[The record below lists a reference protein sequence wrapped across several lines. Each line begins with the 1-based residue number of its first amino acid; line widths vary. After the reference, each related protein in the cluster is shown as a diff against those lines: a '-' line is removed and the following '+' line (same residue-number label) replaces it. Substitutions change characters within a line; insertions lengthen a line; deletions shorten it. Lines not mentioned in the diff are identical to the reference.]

1 MAPKKTTP
9 ASTDV
14 PVVQKTKTPKNV
26 PAAVPE
32 PVPEPI
38 IELPPATDP
47 VIEEPVSSPMA
58 LLEEK
63 IALLSA
69 TFKEVNIQVRL
80 VKKEIDRLRRI
91 ADRVEKK
98 KASAK
103 SSPNGF
109 AKASKITD
117 ELCVFLGVPSGS
129 ERSRTDVT
137 REIHKYVQANELSD
151 PKNKRII
158 LAHKDAKLKALLGS
172 TDKDE
177 ISYFNLQK
185 FLKHH
190 FIKPTPVVA

>member
-1 MAPKKTTP
+1 MAPKKI
-9 ASTDV
+9 TDETVPKTKIVKTV
-14 PVVQKTKTPKNV
+14 PVK
-26 PAAVPE
+26 E
-32 PVPEPI
+32 PV
-38 IELPPATDP
+38 
-47 VIEEPVSSPMA
+47 VSEPVVSEPPVTEPDVVTDDVVVLPMA

-69 TFKEVNIQVRL
+69 IFKEVNIQVRV

-91 ADRVEKK
+91 ADRVDKK

-109 AKASKITD
+109 AKASKITA

-172 TDKDE
+172 SDTDE

-190 FIKPTPVVA
+190 FVKPTPAPVVA

>member
-9 ASTDV
+9 VSTDA
-14 PVVQKTKTPKNV
+14 PKTKTPKNV
-26 PAAVPE
+26 PVPAPVPE
-32 PVPEPI
+32 PVV
-38 IELPPATDP
+38 ELPPAAEP
-47 VIEEPVSSPMA
+47 VIEESVSSPMA

-117 ELCVFLGVPSGS
+117 ELCGFLGVPSGS

-137 REIHKYVQANELSD
+137 REIHKYVQAKELSD

>member
-9 ASTDV
+9 VSTDA
-14 PVVQKTKTPKNV
+14 PVVQKTKTPK
-26 PAAVPE
+26 AVVE
-32 PVPEPI
+32 PVVVVEPPSTEPEVPV
-38 IELPPATDP
+38 TDE
-47 VIEEPVSSPMA
+47 VVSSPMA

-137 REIHKYVQANELSD
+137 REIHKYVQANDLSD

>member
-1 MAPKKTTP
+1 MAVKKITP
-9 ASTDV
+9 VSAET
-14 PVVQKTKTPKNV
+14 PVVQKTKTPKTV
-26 PAAVPE
+26 PVPE
-32 PVPEPI
+32 PVVVAE
-38 IELPPATDP
+38 PPAT
-47 VIEEPVSSPMA
+47 EPEVVVTDDVVSSPMA

-69 TFKEVNIQVRL
+69 TFKEVNVHVRL

-137 REIHKYVQANELSD
+137 REIHKFVQANDLSD

-185 FLKHH
+185 YLKHH

>member
-1 MAPKKTTP
+1 MMT
-9 ASTDV
+9 
-14 PVVQKTKTPKNV
+14 
-26 PAAVPE
+26 
-32 PVPEPI
+32 I
-38 IELPPATDP
+38 
-47 VIEEPVSSPMA
+47 
-58 LLEEK
+58 
-63 IALLSA
+63 
-69 TFKEVNIQVRL
+69 FKEVTAQVRI

-103 SSPNGF
+103 SSPKGF
-109 AKASKITD
+109 AKASKSTD

-137 REIHKYVQANELSD
+137 REIHKYVQANNLSD

-158 LAHKDAKLKALLGS
+158 LANKDAKLKALLGS
-172 TDKDE
+172 VDADE

-190 FIKPTPVVA
+190 FVKPAVVVAK

>member
-1 MAPKKTTP
+1 MAPKKTT
-9 ASTDV
+9 V
-14 PVVQKTKTPKNV
+14 PKT
-26 PAAVPE
+26 
-32 PVPEPI
+32 
-38 IELPPATDP
+38 P
-47 VIEEPVSSPMA
+47 VIEPVVDPIIPVEPVIEPPIASADETVSPMIV
-58 LLEEK
+58 LEDK
-63 IALLSA
+63 LSQMMVL
-69 TFKEVNIQVRL
+69 FKEVTCQVRI

-109 AKASKITD
+109 AKASKITE
-117 ELCVFLGVPSGS
+117 ELCAFIGVPSGS

-137 REIHKYVQANELSD
+137 REIHKYVQANDLSD

-185 FLKHH
+185 YLKHH

>member
-1 MAPKKTTP
+1 MAAKKTTT
-9 ASTDV
+9 ATDT
-14 PVVQKTKTPKNV
+14 PVVPKTKAPKPV
-26 PAAVPE
+26 PVPE
-32 PVPEPI
+32 PVVAE
-38 IELPPATDP
+38 PPAAEPEVP
-47 VIEEPVSSPMA
+47 VTEEVVSSPMV

-137 REIHKYVQANELSD
+137 REIHKYVQANDLSD

>member
-26 PAAVPE
+26 PAPVPE

-38 IELPPATDP
+38 VELPPAAEP
-47 VIEEPVSSPMA
+47 VSEEAVSSPMA

>member
-1 MAPKKTTP
+1 MAPKKMIDETTP
-9 ASTDV
+9 KTNTKTVKSV
-14 PVVQKTKTPKNV
+14 PVQ
-26 PAAVPE
+26 E
-32 PVPEPI
+32 PVVVSE
-38 IELPPATDP
+38 PPAT
-47 VIEEPVSSPMA
+47 EPDVVTDDVVVLPMA
-58 LLEEK
+58 VLEEK

-69 TFKEVNIQVRL
+69 TFKEVNIQVRV

-91 ADRVEKK
+91 ADRVDKK

-117 ELCVFLGVPSGS
+117 ELCLFLGVPSGS

-172 TDKDE
+172 TDTDE

-190 FIKPTPVVA
+190 FVKPTPAPVVA

>member
-9 ASTDV
+9 VSADAV
-14 PVVQKTKTPKNV
+14 APKTKTPKAV
-26 PAAVPE
+26 PVPE
-32 PVPEPI
+32 PVVAE
-38 IELPPATDP
+38 PPAT
-47 VIEEPVSSPMA
+47 EPEVVVTDEAVSSPMA

-69 TFKEVNIQVRL
+69 TFKEVNVQVRL

-137 REIHKYVQANELSD
+137 REIHKYVQANDLSD

-172 TDKDE
+172 TDNDE

>member
-9 ASTDV
+9 VSTDV
-14 PVVQKTKTPKNV
+14 PVVPKTKTPKNV
-26 PAAVPE
+26 PVPAPVPE
-32 PVPEPI
+32 PVV
-38 IELPPATDP
+38 ELPPATDP
-47 VIEEPVSSPMA
+47 VIDEPASSPMA

>member
-9 ASTDV
+9 VSTDT
-14 PVVQKTKTPKNV
+14 PVVQKTKAPK
-26 PAAVPE
+26 AAPEPE
-32 PVPEPI
+32 PVVAEPPVAEPEV
-38 IELPPATDP
+38 AVT
-47 VIEEPVSSPMA
+47 EEAVTSPMA

-69 TFKEVNIQVRL
+69 TFKDVNIQVRL

-137 REIHKYVQANELSD
+137 REIHKYVQAHNLSD

-190 FIKPTPVVA
+190 FIKPTPVA

>member
-1 MAPKKTTP
+1 MAAKKI
-9 ASTDV
+9 TDT
-14 PVVQKTKTPKNV
+14 PVVPKTKITK
-26 PAAVPE
+26 PA
-32 PVPEPI
+32 PVPEIVVAEP
-38 IELPPATDP
+38 EVP
-47 VIEEPVSSPMA
+47 VIDEIVSSPMV

-63 IALLSA
+63 ITLLSA

-109 AKASKITD
+109 AKASKITE
-117 ELCVFLGVPSGS
+117 ELCVFLGVSSGS

-137 REIHKYVQANELSD
+137 REIHKYVQAHELSD

-172 TDKDE
+172 SDKDE

-190 FIKPTPVVA
+190 FIKPTPIVA